1 MSLRDCN
8 DRYHQ
13 ETEMKSDVNVLLNK
27 IIELLV
33 SCNESVWSKK
43 LIYFREQLDSDYEQA
58 LLGIRSIFAGAGSF
72 NDLILQNNGKM
83 LREENNTLNRL
94 QDELYSL
101 TKAEISARNI

>member
-1 MSLRDCN
+1 
-8 DRYHQ
+8 
-13 ETEMKSDVNVLLNK
+13 MKSDVNVLLNK

-33 SCNESVWSKK
+33 SCNESGWSKK

-72 NDLILQNNGKM
+72 NDLILQNNGKI
-83 LREENNTLNRL
+83 LREENNALNRL

-101 TKAEISARNI
+101 TRACRKSSTGARGGRN